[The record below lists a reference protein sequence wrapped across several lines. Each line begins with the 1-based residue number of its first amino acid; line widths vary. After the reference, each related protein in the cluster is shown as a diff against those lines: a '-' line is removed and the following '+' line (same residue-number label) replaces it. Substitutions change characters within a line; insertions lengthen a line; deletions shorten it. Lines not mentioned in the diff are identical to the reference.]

1 LSAEFRKVH
10 QYNVFCTFAPAQHA
24 FAAMIGRAGT
34 LRTLGAFYQAKRDRF
49 REQLLATKLKPLP
62 VPGGYFQLVD
72 YSAVSDLD
80 DAAFCRWLTIE
91 KGVTAIPLSPF
102 YETPP
107 AGQRLARLCF
117 AKNDS
122 DAGCGDRAVAGAVNN
137 LRVSIVQG
145 ETRWHDPAGN
155 RDYYGELIAPLH
167 GITDLVVLPETFTSG
182 FSNDAIGNAETMD
195 GPTVEWIREQA
206 RKLDAAVTG
215 SVQLR
220 TEAGVF
226 NRMLFA
232 TPDGG
237 LTHYDKRHLFS
248 FAKRT
253 RALRRRQRARD
264 VEWKGWRICRM
275 VCYDLRFPVF
285 ARNRLRRGSRGC
297 AGLRPALYVAN
308 WPSARAYPWKTL
320 LRARAIE
327 NLCYVVGVNR
337 VGTDGNGLHYSGDSA
352 VIDFLG
358 HAVSEATDEEVVT
371 TTTLQAAEL
380 AAHRQRFPAMLDGDA
395 FRLLDEG

>member
-1 LSAEFRKVH
+1 
-10 QYNVFCTFAPAQHA
+10 
-24 FAAMIGRAGT
+24 M
-34 LRTLGAFYQAKRDRF
+34 
-49 REQLLATKLKPLP
+49 
-62 VPGGYFQLVD
+62 
-72 YSAVSDLD
+72 
-80 DAAFCRWLTIE
+80 
-91 KGVTAIPLSPF
+91 
-102 YETPP
+102 
-107 AGQRLARLCF
+107 
-117 AKNDS
+117 
-122 DAGCGDRAVAGAVNN
+122 NN

-195 GPTVEWIREQA
+195 GPTVDWIREQA
-206 RKLDAAVTG
+206 LKLDAAVTG

-248 FAKRT
+248 FAKEHERYAAG
-253 RALRRRQRARD
+253 RERVVVA
-264 VEWKGWRICRM
+264 WKGWNILLQ

-285 ARNRLRRGSRGC
+285 ARNRFNVDRADAPDYDL
-297 AGLRPALYVAN
+297 ALYVAN
-308 WPSARAYPWKTL
+308 WPSARAYPWKTM

-327 NLCYVVGVNR
+327 NLCYVVAAAQSGVHPSGR
-337 VGTDGNGLHYSGDSA
+337 ETYGDSLIVDFWGRVVARLPRGRGA
-352 VIDFLG
+352 VAAPIDP
-358 HAVSEATDEEVVT
+358 EA
-371 TTTLQAAEL
+371 LRAAR
-380 AAHRQRFPAMLDGDA
+380 AAFPALVH
-395 FRLLDEG
+395 RVL

>member
-1 LSAEFRKVH
+1 
-10 QYNVFCTFAPAQHA
+10 
-24 FAAMIGRAGT
+24 M
-34 LRTLGAFYQAKRDRF
+34 
-49 REQLLATKLKPLP
+49 
-62 VPGGYFQLVD
+62 
-72 YSAVSDLD
+72 
-80 DAAFCRWLTIE
+80 
-91 KGVTAIPLSPF
+91 
-102 YETPP
+102 
-107 AGQRLARLCF
+107 
-117 AKNDS
+117 ND
-122 DAGCGDRAVAGAVNN
+122 

-145 ETRWHDPAGN
+145 ATRWHDPAGN
-155 RDYYGELIAPLH
+155 RTYYGDLIAPLH

-220 TEAGVF
+220 TDQGVF

-248 FAKRT
+248 FAREHE
-253 RALRRRQRARD
+253 RYAAGRERVVVD
-264 VEWKGWRICRM
+264 WKGWNILLQ

-285 ARNRLRRGSRGC
+285 ARNRFNVDRVDAPDYDL
-297 AGLRPALYVAN
+297 ALYVAN
-308 WPSARAYPWKTL
+308 WPSARSYPWKTL

-358 HAVSEATDEEVVT
+358 HPVSEATDEEVVT

-380 AAHRQRFPAMLDGDA
+380 AAHRQRFPAMFDGDA